1 MAAGG
6 PGMTA
11 TNDASGLYPSSGG
24 NGATQQQQ
32 MGQSN
37 RAAAMAKQ

>member
-1 MAAGG
+1 MN
-6 PGMTA
+6 A
-11 TNDASGLYPSSGG
+11 TNDASGMYPGAGASG
-24 NGATQQQQ
+24 AQQQ